1 MSKQVYD
8 IVKDAARLWPN
19 NVAIF
24 DEYGQMTFAELY
36 SSCEFL
42 RLWLLENGV
51 EKGMGLGLLSRNSR
65 FFVVALFAAAGTGAV
80 VLPLSHQM
88 KKAEIDEVVREA
100 GLHFVLDDYSGVD
113 PLESSPKV
121 YENLTHLPG
130 FRLQQSNNPF
140 ENPLA
145 PHLPDAVFIRFSSGT
160 TGKSK
165 GVVMGNQSVYERVDA
180 ANELLKLTPNDVV
193 LWVLPMAFHFVVSIV
208 LYVRVGAAI
217 AISRDFLAETMLDYS
232 RRFKATLLYASPMHI
247 RLLSSY
253 AGNERLDSLRM
264 VISTSTAIS
273 AADIKSFTEKYQKPI
288 SQAYGIIE
296 IGLPIIN
303 HLNPEQNPEAVG
315 YALPAYQVEI
325 LDDDNNLLPPGEIG
339 HLAISG
345 PGMFDGY
352 LSPPTLRQEI
362 LNGSWFMTGDLATKD
377 LDGLITVRGRKKSM
391 INVSGNKV
399 FPEEV
404 EHVLNTHPDVK
415 ESRVFGGKHILL
427 GEVVQ
432 AEVVAANGR
441 EDTESLIRFCREKL
455 STYKIPQRI
464 SFVNELQRT
473 ETGKLKR

>member
-1 MSKQVYD
+1 MNQQVYD

-19 NVAIF
+19 NVAIY

-36 SSCEFL
+36 NSCEAL
-42 RLWLLENGV
+42 RVWLTQSGI

-65 FFVVALFAAAGTGAV
+65 FFVIALFAASGTGAV

-88 KKAEIDEVVREA
+88 KNAEIDEVIYEA
-100 GLHFVLDDYSGVD
+100 GLHYVLDDYSGVD
-113 PLESSPKV
+113 PVSGIPRV
-121 YENLTHLPG
+121 YENLEFLPG
-130 FRLQQSNNPF
+130 FRLQQTSKQFNAAI
-140 ENPLA
+140 A
-145 PHLPDAVFIRFSSGT
+145 PHLPDAAFIRFSSGT

-165 GVVMGNQSVYERVDA
+165 GVVVGHTSVYERVDA
-180 ANELLKLTPNDVV
+180 ANELLKLIPNDVV

-208 LYVRVGAAI
+208 LYVRVGAAM
-217 AISRDFLAETMLDYS
+217 AISRDFLAETMLDFAN
-232 RRFKATLLYASPMHI
+232 RFKATLLYASPMHI
-247 RLLSSY
+247 RLLSSHS
-253 AGNERLDSLRM
+253 GDLKLDSLRM

-273 AADIKSFTEKYQKPI
+273 AADIKSFTDKYQKPI

-315 YALPAYQVEI
+315 YALTAYQVDI
-325 LDDDNNLLPPGEIG
+325 LNDNNEVLPSGEIG

-352 LSPPTLRQEI
+352 LSPPTKREEV
-362 LNGSWFMTGDLATKD
+362 LNGSWFMTGDLASKD
-377 LDGLITVRGRKKSM
+377 ADGLITVRGRKKSM

-404 EHVLNTHPDVK
+404 EHVLNAHPDVK
-415 ESRVFGGKHILL
+415 ECRVFGAKHVLL

-432 AEVVAANGR
+432 AEVVAANWR
-441 EDTESLIRFCREKL
+441 EDAEILIRFCREKL

>member
-1 MSKQVYD
+1 
-8 IVKDAARLWPN
+8 
-19 NVAIF
+19 
-24 DEYGQMTFAELY
+24 
-36 SSCEFL
+36 
-42 RLWLLENGV
+42 
-51 EKGMGLGLLSRNSR
+51 
-65 FFVVALFAAAGTGAV
+65 
-80 VLPLSHQM
+80 
-88 KKAEIDEVVREA
+88 
-100 GLHFVLDDYSGVD
+100 
-113 PLESSPKV
+113 
-121 YENLTHLPG
+121 
-130 FRLQQSNNPF
+130 
-140 ENPLA
+140 
-145 PHLPDAVFIRFSSGT
+145 
-160 TGKSK
+160 
-165 GVVMGNQSVYERVDA
+165 
-180 ANELLKLTPNDVV
+180 
-193 LWVLPMAFHFVVSIV
+193 MAFHFVVSIV

-232 RRFKATLLYASPMHI
+232 NRFKATLLYASPMHI
-247 RLLSSY
+247 RLLSGY
-253 AGNERLDSLRM
+253 AGVERLDSLRM

-315 YALPAYQVEI
+315 YALPSYRVEI
-325 LDDDNNLLPPGEIG
+325 LDDDNNILPPGEIG

-362 LNGSWFMTGDLATKD
+362 LNGSWFMTGDLASKD
-377 LDGLITVRGRKKSM
+377 LSGLITVRGRKKSM

-404 EHVLNTHPDVK
+404 EHVLNAHPDVK

-432 AEVVAANGR
+432 AEVVSANGR
-441 EDTESLIRFCREKL
+441 EDVEVLISFCREKL
-455 STYKIPQRI
+455 STYKVPQRI
-464 SFVNELQRT
+464 SFVKELQRT